1 MNLSQYGFSPELLP
15 ENAQGLPARI
25 TAVHRGRFAL
35 ISEAGE
41 GYGTLKST
49 EYDSGRE
56 EYPTVGDFVLIHPVP
71 GGDSQIIRTLPRKS
85 FFSRRDPDRG
95 RGEQI
100 IAANFDLVVLLQSL
114 NQDFNIRRLERYLT
128 LAWQSGASPVVVLT
142 KSDLTSDPN
151 TYLLQAQ
158 TIALGCPIL
167 TVSAKTG
174 EGLDDLKKT
183 LCPGMTSVFLGS
195 SGVGKSSLVNAL
207 AGEPL
212 MNVGEIREDDGK
224 GRHTTTHRQLLLL
237 PNGTI
242 LIDTPGMREL
252 GMWDV
257 SFGLG
262 ESFADIEALQTRC
275 RFRDCTHN
283 TEPGCAIREAIEN
296 AELSQER
303 WESYQSLRREA
314 KYSDDKEAYLREK
327 QQWYKNIAKWNRRQK
342 SSGKR
347 RWEES

>member
-41 GYGTLKST
+41 GYGKLKSA

-128 LAWQSGASPVVVLT
+128 LVWQSGASPVVVLT

-296 AELSQER
+296 GELSQER
-303 WESYQSLRREA
+303 WEGYQSLRREA
-314 KYSDDKEAYLREK
+314 KYFDDKEAYLREK